1 MDVVFMD
8 SRYYEEKVKLI
19 DKYRDVKLSFADSF
33 TVVLRDREKNI
44 WRLMTRV
51 LFSHLEFVL

>member
-1 MDVVFMD
+1 MD